1 MFPKTV
7 RSISGKRI
15 RLTEER
21 WEHIKQRHP
30 EITTYLDHVLK
41 TITDPDLITFG
52 WIDEQVAIK
61 TIEGQVLAVIF
72 KEQGEEGFIITAFF
86 TRSRKYFEKRGIIW
100 NKH

>member
-30 EITTYLDHVLK
+30 EITTYLDNVLE
-41 TITDPDLITFG
+41 TITDPEIITFG
-52 WIDEQVAIK
+52 WIDEQIAIK
-61 TIEGQVLAVIF
+61 TFESQVLAVIF
-72 KEQGEEGFIITAFF
+72 KEHGEEGFIITAFF

-100 NKH
+100 SKH